1 LKYVKA
7 VRAVKYFCCEAGI
20 SVASNYNWEAKYSG
34 MEASDIKKMKGLEDE
49 NRRLKRMF
57 AELGRE
63 YGALKDVI
71 EKSFKTNDKT

>member
-1 LKYVKA
+1 
-7 VRAVKYFCCEAGI
+7 
-20 SVASNYNWEAKYSG
+20 VASNYNWEAKYSG

-49 NRRLKRMF
+49 NRRLKKMF